1 MTKRRQLI
9 ASIFVPLLVGS
20 IGFFHLMSQPRFAS
34 IRTVDVVQLT
44 GSGMCVGVALVA
56 FVMLLRGKGD
66 A

>member
-1 MTKRRQLI
+1 MTKRRVLI
-9 ASIFVPLLVGS
+9 GSILVPLLVGS
-20 IGFFHLMSQPRFAS
+20 IGFFHLVSQPRFAS

-56 FVMLLRGKGD
+56 FFMLLLGKRD